1 MSATES
7 VSDAEAVIPADKGQ
21 PQNMARVL
29 AEMTSMCPV
38 PFVRASTTD
47 PVIDVVGEL
56 VDVGRGVAALVF
68 DDDDG
73 GRFAGIFTE
82 RDYLK
87 VTVAQSTGALEEC
100 SVEGGEAACESLG
113 LDPAEAGL
121 FSTVGAWMT
130 PAEKIVTAGPET
142 TADEALALLR
152 AKAIR
157 HLVITSGD
165 DIQDAQQLL
174 GVVSVN
180 QIVGLLQSDDR
191 QRVNSLALQD
201 MSSLLGGDTAD
212 SVRKTMATLRERQ
225 VELLNKQAEL
235 QGEEDL
241 KRTGLVVLGAV
252 VAGLVYQ
259 GTWLEEHW
267 QAGLWATF
275 VLGYA
280 GIILEEVV
288 EFNKAAVALLMSGLT
303 WVIYSDFSQGA
314 PGEAPPEVLAQ
325 LGEKL
330 AEVSDICFFI
340 LAASTIVEV
349 MDAHQGFRVI
359 TKFLETNDKREL
371 FVKISVLTFFLS
383 AILNNLTVTIVMVSL
398 LRKLVPDVE
407 ERKLFG
413 ALVVV
418 AANAGGVWTPIGDVT
433 TTMLWINENLSTGAI
448 VTNLIFPSLV
458 CLAVST
464 AVLLPQIKETTPEE
478 VAAAEAAA
486 LIKPEEALAPRGN
499 IVFGTGIAALLSVP
513 IFNELTGL
521 PPYLGM
527 LAGLGALWL
536 LTDVIHAG
544 EKRDGLRVPA
554 SLEKLDTS
562 GILFFFGV
570 LLSVGALESSGLLK
584 DLAVFLSDKIG
595 NLDIIA
601 AVIGLASAVVDNVP
615 LVAAAMGMYDL
626 SEFPTDDPLWQL
638 IAYCAGTGGSILIIG
653 SASGVALMGLEKIEF
668 LWYTKKV
675 SLAALAGYGAGIVAY
690 LGQVA
695 VLSGLS

>member
-1 MSATES
+1 ML
-7 VSDAEAVIPADKGQ
+7 EARG
-21 PQNMARVL
+21 PQTIARVL
-29 AEMTSMCPV
+29 SEMTSLCPV
-38 PFVRASTTD
+38 PYVKAYTND

-56 VDVGRGVAALVF
+56 VEVGRGVAALVF
-68 DDDDG
+68 DEKDG
-73 GRFAGIFTE
+73 SFKGIFTE

-87 VTVAQSTGALEEC
+87 VTVAQATGALDEC
-100 SVEGGEAACESLG
+100 SAEGGEAACKDLG
-113 LDPAEAGL
+113 LDPSNFEL
-121 FSTVGAWMT
+121 FTTVGVWMT
-130 PAEKIVTAGPET
+130 PVEKIVSVSPST

-152 AKAIR
+152 EKAIR
-157 HLVITSGD
+157 HLVVTSEGD
-165 DIQDAQQLL
+165 DGLAKADSLL
-174 GVVSVN
+174 GCVSVN
-180 QIVGLLQSDDR
+180 QIVGLKQADDR
-191 QRVNSLALQD
+191 LKVQALAASGNTAAL
-201 MSSLLGGDTAD
+201 SSATALTG
-212 SVRKTMATLRERQ
+212 SETFMTLRERQ
-225 VELLNKQAEL
+225 LEKLNEQALLQS
-235 QGEEDL
+235 EEDI
-241 KRTGLVVLGAV
+241 KRTGLVALGLL
-252 VAGLVYQ
+252 VAGAVYQ
-259 GTWLEEHW
+259 GTWLQEHW
-267 QAGLWATF
+267 QAGLWAVF

-280 GIILEEVV
+280 GIILEEVL

-314 PGEAPPEVLAQ
+314 PGEAPGEVLTQ

-349 MDAHQGFRVI
+349 MDAHQGFKVI

-371 FVKISVLTFFLS
+371 FIKISVLTFFLS

-413 ALVVV
+413 GLVVV

-433 TTMLWINENLSTGAI
+433 TTMLWINDNLSTTAI

-458 CLAVST
+458 SLAVST
-464 AVLLPQIKETTPEE
+464 AFLLPQIQPATEE
-478 VAAAEAAA
+478 ELKASEAAA
-486 LIKPEEALAPRGN
+486 LLKAPDELAPRGN
-499 IVFGTGIAALLSVP
+499 IVFVTGILALLAVP

-527 LAGLGALWL
+527 LGGLGVLWL

-544 EKRDGLRVPA
+544 EKRDTLRVPA

-595 NLDIIA
+595 NLDVIA

-626 SEFPTDDPLWQL
+626 SQFPTDDPLWQL

-653 SASGVALMGLEKIEF
+653 SASGVALMGLEKVEF
-668 LWYTKKV
+668 LWYVKKV
-675 SLAALAGYGAGIVAY
+675 SLGALVGYGAGIAAY
-690 LGQVA
+690 LAQVA